1 MKDENNYRY
10 RNNVF
15 TRRRE
20 PKGIVVLPLNVIVD
34 KKSYKEF
41 VDIQSQEFINMVKE
55 GHIPRSSQP
64 SVGEVMEVFE
74 KYQDEEILV
83 INMADGLSGTYQTSL
98 GVRETME
105 HNENIHVMN
114 SMTLCGPQRYLVEKA
129 LDLKAKGFNLESIKQ
144 ELYKSIATEKSFLIP
159 QDFGFLKRGGRL
171 TPLAATLGGMLKIIP
186 VMTTTKDGK
195 RLEKFTI
202 KKTMKSAV
210 KEIIKSFQELGVDEN
225 YKIFVS
231 HADVLEQAK
240 KVVEQIQQSFENV
253 VIELYELSPAF
264 ITQGG
269 PGCIA
274 IQTMRI

>member
-1 MKDENNYRY
+1 MKIITDTGTMFSPEEGNQ
-10 RNNVF
+10 
-15 TRRRE
+15 
-20 PKGIVVLPLNVIVD
+20 KGIVVLPLNVIVD

-274 IQTMRI
+274 IQTIRI